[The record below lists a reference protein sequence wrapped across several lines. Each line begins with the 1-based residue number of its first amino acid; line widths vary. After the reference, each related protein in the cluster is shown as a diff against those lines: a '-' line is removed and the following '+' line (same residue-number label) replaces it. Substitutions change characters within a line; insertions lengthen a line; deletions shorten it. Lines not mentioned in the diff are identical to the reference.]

1 MLENIPTIIKK
12 MVYYH
17 ANKWPPLNHALS
29 QLNPYHSLET
39 AVFKLI
45 VREVLTPDS
54 VG

>member
-12 MVYYH
+12 MVDCH
-17 ANKWPPLNHALS
+17 ANKWPPLNHDLS
-29 QLNPYHSLET
+29 QMNPDNSLET